1 MVSAALHRIFVGM
14 TAVAA
19 LAGWLQLAPA
29 FGFPVTDA
37 QAMLDRALGPQREED
52 WAGWLLFLVGLA
64 LFAAI
69 YLLVVESRRP
79 DAWVGPA
86 YGVAAWLLTG
96 AVVMPLLAA
105 IQGKPPVGDAAS
117 DPMRATFFMSNLGA
131 GAAVEALI
139 GWLLFGVAL
148 AAGKSLRAPA
158 AGLAAA
164 AAVAVL
170 AGALALWVPR
180 SIAISFGDR
189 VSGQG
194 TLAQLPPGPVYI
206 SVLELPQPAG
216 AVLGP
221 HRHVGGVVVDFY
233 GSSVLRVPGD
243 GLREVTP
250 GKVAFIP
257 PLELHSHENPGP
269 VPWAI
274 GLAVLLLALLATW
287 TWRHAWPF
295 AAAVLI
301 VASVATGNPFMNHWY
316 VIGVRPVAD
325 RGAPMPVPTGHR
337 VYQSA
342 SLVGLAAGPYT
353 ERVTERVLAKDQSLV
368 LSGPAAVILVSGD
381 ASLDTGIETETL
393 KPGSGA
399 TIAPGARE
407 SLRASASGCD
417 LLLVELVPASG

>member
-1 MVSAALHRIFVGM
+1 MVSAAVHRIFVGM

-19 LAGWLQLAPA
+19 LVGWLQLAPA

-52 WAGWLLFLVGLA
+52 WTGWLLFLVGMA
-64 LFAAI
+64 LFAAV
-69 YLLVVESRRP
+69 YLLGVESRRP
-79 DAWVGPA
+79 NAWVGPA
-86 YGVAAWLLTG
+86 YGVAAWLVTG
-96 AVVMPLLAA
+96 AVVMPLLAV

-148 AAGKSLRAPA
+148 AGGRSLRAPA
-158 AGLAAA
+158 AWLAAA
-164 AAVAVL
+164 AVVAVG

-180 SIAISFGDR
+180 SLASFGDQ

-233 GSSVLRVPGD
+233 GNSVLRVPGD
-243 GLREVTP
+243 GSREVTP

-287 TWRHAWPF
+287 TWRHAWQF

-325 RGAPMPVPTGHR
+325 RQAAMPVPSGHR
-337 VYQSA
+337 VYLSA

-381 ASLDTGIETETL
+381 ASLDTGAETETL
-393 KPGSGA
+393 KPGAGA
-399 TIAPGARE
+399 TIALGARE

-417 LLLVELVPASG
+417 VLLVELVSASG